1 MASNT
6 NYQLLERQSWDHFPG
21 ISTPTHTSNMW
32 PLISHTMAQWGN
44 GLQRIHTLIPVTAIT
59 NGLIHTL
66 AHVTPH
72 DSHDDWGVNNS
83 QDHLQRGQNYNGWI
97 TWNSPSVFG
106 AEEAS
111 QIRSEMSSNILKHI
125 QAFRTKMIW
134 MTKNLHRHTTRR
146 LWLMLHL
153 ESWTSLK
160 ISFTHCLVMFKYS
173 KFFGLVKAL
182 RNTRLLVTLNLNG
195 EKWSYQVCETLTL
208 QGSFSSMSHTVH
220 LVVIYETQK
229 NSFLT
234 EAIFDTLW
242 MKTGWISLDY

>member
-134 MTKNLHRHTTRR
+134 MTKNLHRHTIQPGDCDSCYIWKVEPALKFLSLTV
-146 LWLMLHL
+146 WL
-153 ESWTSLK
+153 
-160 ISFTHCLVMFKYS
+160 CLS
-173 KFFGLVKAL
+173 I
-182 RNTRLLVTLNLNG
+182 
-195 EKWSYQVCETLTL
+195 Q
-208 QGSFSSMSHTVH
+208 
-220 LVVIYETQK
+220 
-229 NSFLT
+229 SFLV
-234 EAIFDTLW
+234 
-242 MKTGWISLDY
+242 